1 MTMISIR
8 QPGYFPYI
16 GFFKKIQSCNIFVY
30 LDDVQYERGDWDNRN
45 KIKTSNGSMWL
56 TVPVYNKSGQKLNE
70 VQISYDTN
78 WNIKHIKAIEL
89 NYQKTLYFSN
99 YWDSLKN
106 ILEKKWSKLIE
117 LNLALI
123 EYVNQALDIN
133 TQTIRSSDLK
143 INSVGSQRLVDIC
156 KKLKGSTYL
165 SGEMGKD
172 YLDEKIFHKENIKVI
187 YEKFQHPT
195 YSQIHGSF
203 IPNLSI
209 LDLLFNEGEKS
220 KDILLKSKN
229 AQ

>member
-1 MTMISIR
+1 MTIISIR
-8 QPGYFPYI
+8 QPGYLPYI
-16 GFFKKIQSCNIFVY
+16 GFFKKIQSCNVFVY

-45 KIKTSNGSMWL
+45 KIKTSDGPIWL

-70 VQISYDTN
+70 VQISYDTH

-89 NYQKTLYFSN
+89 NYQKTPYFSD

-123 EYVNQALDIN
+123 EYVNEKLEI
-133 TQTIRSSDLK
+133 TTKTIRASDLK

-172 YLDEKIFHKENIKVI
+172 YLDEKLFHKENIQVI

-195 YSQIHGSF
+195 YSQIHGTF
-203 IPNLSI
+203 MPNLSI
-209 LDLLFNEGEKS
+209 IDLLFNEGEKS

-229 AQ
+229 IK

>member
-123 EYVNQALDIN
+123 EYVNQVLDIN

-165 SGEMGKD
+165 SGEMGKN

-229 AQ
+229 A

>member
-143 INSVGSQRLVDIC
+143 INSVGSQRLMDIC

>member
-1 MTMISIR
+1 MISIR

-143 INSVGSQRLVDIC
+143 INSVGSQRLMDIC

>member
-45 KIKTSNGSMWL
+45 KIKTPNGSMWL

-99 YWDSLKN
+99 YWNSLKN
-106 ILEKKWSKLIE
+106 ILEKKWVKLVD

-133 TQTIRSSDLK
+133 TQTISSSNLK

-156 KKLKGSTYL
+156 KQLKGSTYL

-172 YLDEKIFHKENIKVI
+172 YLDEKIFRKENIKVI

-209 LDLLFNEGEKS
+209 IDLLFNEGEKS
-220 KDILLKSKN
+220 KEILLQSKN
-229 AQ
+229 TS